1 MSDADGDLSRLTGA
15 QARAALRNA
24 PVPRPTS
31 GIASGHVQANLAF
44 VPTSYADEF
53 DQLCRANPA
62 PLPLIERLP
71 AGSTVPR
78 WSARD
83 ADLATDTGRYLI
95 FDGDQWQSTRRLSP
109 ELTAET
115 TAFVIGCSFTAE
127 SALLAAGIHLK
138 QIGTTGGVPIYRT
151 NRPLESVGRLS
162 GHLVVSMRSIKQ
174 DQVERA
180 VEVTTEFPVAH
191 GAPVLVGS
199 GESLGCRDGREPDW
213 GVPMTVATD
222 EVAMYW
228 ACGVTPQT
236 VIEES
241 GLPWAAVHAPGHM
254 FITDLGED
262 FVRGRTMTEL
272 RTDIQENP

>member
-1 MSDADGDLSRLTGA
+1 MSDADAALGRLTGT
-15 QARAALRNA
+15 QARASLRSA
-24 PVPRPTS
+24 SVPRPTS
-31 GIASGHVQANLAF
+31 GIATGHVQANLAF
-44 VPTSYADEF
+44 VPTPYADDFEE
-53 DQLCRANPA
+53 LCRLNPA

-83 ADLATDTGRYLI
+83 ADLATDTGRYMI
-95 FDGDQWQSTRRLSP
+95 FDGDRWEFTRRLEP
-109 ELTAET
+109 QETAQT

-151 NRPLESVGRLS
+151 NRRLQPAGRLS

-180 VEVTTEFPVAH
+180 VEVTREFPVAH
-191 GAPVLVGS
+191 GAPVLVGP
-199 GESLGCRDGREPDW
+199 GESLGCLDGQDPDW
-213 GVPMTVATD
+213 GVPMTVSEG

-241 GLPWAAVHAPGHM
+241 RLPWAAVHAPGHM

-262 FVRGRTMTEL
+262 AVRGRTMAEI
-272 RTDIQENP
+272 RKGIQESP